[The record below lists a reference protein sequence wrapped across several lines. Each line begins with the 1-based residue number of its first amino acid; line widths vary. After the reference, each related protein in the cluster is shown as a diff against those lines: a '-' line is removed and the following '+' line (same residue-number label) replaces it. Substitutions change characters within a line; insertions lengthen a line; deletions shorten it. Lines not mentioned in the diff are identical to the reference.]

1 MSDQAGRCASVTV
14 TSGTV
19 DLEEIIKSISGQQRF
34 QRRWQLLS
42 MTFYVVAT
50 VGTLVCTSAAG
61 LLAAMHHDEAAA
73 IFAGVSTVLVGT
85 EKSLLFREKWRF
97 HLAMRT
103 KLELLQSSIV
113 TQGLDA
119 VTAGKQLGEIMESY
133 ANNLPVEARG

>member
-1 MSDQAGRCASVTV
+1 VASVTV
-14 TSGTV
+14 TSGGV
-19 DLEEIIKSISGQQRF
+19 DLQDINKSISGQLAF

-97 HLAMRT
+97 HLTVRT
-103 KLELLQSSIV
+103 KLELLQTAIV

-119 VTAGKQLGEIMESY
+119 ATAGRHLAEIMELY
-133 ANNLPVEARG
+133 ANSLPVEARGN

>member
-1 MSDQAGRCASVTV
+1 VASVTV
-14 TSGTV
+14 TAGGV
-19 DLEEIIKSISGQQRF
+19 DLQDINKSISDQLKF

-61 LLAAMHHDEAAA
+61 LLAAMHKDQAAA

-97 HLAMRT
+97 HLAVRT
-103 KLELLQSSIV
+103 KLELLQTAIV
-113 TQGLDA
+113 TEGLDA
-119 VTAGKQLGEIMESY
+119 VAAGKQLGGIMELY
-133 ANNLPVEARG
+133 ANNLPLEARGN

>member
-1 MSDQAGRCASVTV
+1 MTATPGSVVLGDV
-14 TSGTV
+14 T
-19 DLEEIIKSISGQQRF
+19 KSIAGQLRF

-103 KLELLQSSIV
+103 KLEVLQSAIV
-113 TQGLDA
+113 TQGLD
-119 VTAGKQLGEIMESY
+119 VTSAGKQLREIMENY
-133 ANNLPVEARG
+133 ATNLPVETRGN